1 VTSGDPHPQD
11 QPGELKHGVL
21 GLGDAFAQ
29 SFALLSL
36 ALASS
41 LATSLV
47 AADAGV
53 AAPFAYIVAGAG
65 SLCLASVIVRFTRR
79 MASAGG
85 VYTYSSR
92 GLGAEGGFLSGWLY
106 AGGFAAGISFVM
118 IISGFF
124 MNQVMDAHVGIHL
137 GSDGWFWWF
146 LILMAVLTAIA
157 LRDIR
162 ISTRTQLVIGVASV
176 AAITLLLVIVLAK
189 GGDSGVTLT
198 PLDPS
203 QLPSTHGLFL
213 AVVLAF
219 TGFIGFEAAASL
231 GEEAADPLRVIPRA
245 ILIAIGVGI
254 VYYVFLAWVM
264 AVGFGVDHIDQWATN
279 PAALD
284 ALASRYAGTWL
295 AVIVDL
301 AVSVGAFVAALAGVN
316 LTARTVFAMARE
328 GGMPRRF
335 AWTHPSTATPWV
347 AIGAVLGLTLLL
359 VVVLG
364 RIAWNDP
371 FKYFGFMATTATF
384 PILGAYILIAIAG
397 MIFFWRSRSGDV
409 AFNVVFDA
417 LLPLGAIAI
426 CGYTIYESF
435 KSPGPAPNTWSP
447 WIALGWLVAGIVVL
461 AWLKSTHPDRVRSF
475 GSILGTGEAA
485 ATDQAG
491 ATSPTAA
498 TPDVA
503 PGAS

>member
-1 VTSGDPHPQD
+1 MVAIVPDWERRVSQA
-11 QPGELKHGVL
+11 PGQLKHGVL

-53 AAPFAYIVAGAG
+53 AAPWAYIVAGAG
-65 SLCLASVIVRFTRR
+65 SLCLASVMIRFTRR

-85 VYTYSSR
+85 VYTYTSR
-92 GLGAEGGFLSGWLY
+92 GLGAGGGFIAGWLY
-106 AGGFAAGISFVM
+106 FGGFAAGISFVM
-118 IISGFF
+118 VISGFF
-124 MNQVMDAHVGIHL
+124 LNQVMAAHAHIDF

-146 LILMAVLTAIA
+146 LILMAALTVIA
-157 LRDIR
+157 LLDVR

-189 GGDSGVTLT
+189 GGDAGVTFK
-198 PLDPS
+198 PFDPGR
-203 QLPSTHGLFL
+203 LPSVHGLFL

-231 GEEAADPLRVIPRA
+231 GEETVDPLRVIPRA
-245 ILIAIGVGI
+245 ILIAIGVGF
-254 VYYVFLAWVM
+254 VYYVFLSWVM
-264 AVGFGVDHIDQWATN
+264 AVGFGVNHIDRWATN

-284 ALASRYAGTWL
+284 ALSSRYAGTWL
-295 AVIVDL
+295 AVSVDL
-301 AVSVGAFVAALAGVN
+301 AVSVGAFVAALAGLN

-335 AWTHPSTATPWV
+335 AWTHPRFGTPWP
-347 AIGAVLGLTLLL
+347 AIGSMLLLTLLL
-359 VVVLG
+359 VVVLA

-384 PILGAYILIAIAG
+384 PILAAYILIAFAG
-397 MIFFWRSRSGDV
+397 MIFFWRSRSQDT
-409 AFNVVFDA
+409 AFHVVFDG

-426 CGYTIYESF
+426 CGYTIYESY

-447 WIALGWLVAGIVVL
+447 WIALAWLGAGVAAL
-461 AWLKSTHPDRVRSF
+461 AWLKATRPDRVRSF
-475 GSILGTGEAA
+475 GSILAADEA
-485 ATDQAG
+485 TQARE
-491 ATSPTAA
+491 P
-498 TPDVA
+498 VA
-503 PGAS
+503 PVVGVAQRAP